1 MMWLNMIR
9 MTGNYQL
16 NIHDAAGNKT
26 LDSAQLKQRLA
37 AVKKVTEGT
46 QREWTIREVSIC
58 P

>member
-1 MMWLNMIR
+1 MWLNMIR

-46 QREWTIREVSIC
+46 QREWTIREASIC